1 MRRNLGAQYH
11 RPMSLHVV
19 LLAPEIPWN
28 TGNVGRTC
36 LATGA
41 SLHLVRPLGF
51 SLDERRVRR
60 AGLDYWRH
68 VEPTIWPSWREL
80 SPKLAAGELGS
91 PWFFSAEGGV
101 DLWRVDWRP
110 PSALVFGCETSGL
123 PPEVRDA
130 HRDRLV
136 RLPMPGS
143 EPPPGSGPHETPAG
157 SEGSGGPVRSLN
169 LSTAV
174 AVALY
179 EALRQREASD
189 AASEDPAPGSGTM
202 TPRKY

>member
-1 MRRNLGAQYH
+1 
-11 RPMSLHVV
+11 MSLNVV

-68 VEPTIWPSWREL
+68 VEPTVWPSWTEV
-80 SPKLAAGELGS
+80 SPTLAAGELGA
-91 PWFFSAEGGV
+91 PWFFTAEGGV
-101 DLWRVDWRP
+101 DLWQIDLRA
-110 PSALVFGCETSGL
+110 PSALVFGGEATGL
-123 PPEVRDA
+123 PQDLRDEN
-130 HRDRLV
+130 RDRLV

-143 EPPPGSGPHETPAG
+143 VD
-157 SEGSGGPVRSLN
+157 GPVRSLN
-169 LSTAV
+169 LSTTV
-174 AVALY
+174 AVVLY
-179 EALRQREASD
+179 EALRQRAVGRD
-189 AASEDPAPGSGTM
+189 ATNPTLRTRSWPPDPAP
-202 TPRKY
+202 